1 MVGGGSRVPGGR
13 AGSASP
19 CCGLVVVTPAGL
31 LLSRRQRHGAD
42 GDQDQHHLGA
52 AGPELG
58 RSVFLAAL
66 SPGSSSSSCNPSHSY
81 LPPSLPPSELA
92 RELHFGVD
100 DINRIRVENPNSLLD
115 QSSALLSLWASREG
129 KRAKSESPPPPLAA
143 GRAHLTYLTC
153 HCGFF
158 PPSGESAHRP
168 EKHRPCRHRVV
179 PGGSAHL
186 PGRGGVSTER
196 SGLRPALPRR
206 PQW

>member
-66 SPGSSSSSCNPSHSY
+66 SPGSSSSSSNPSHCY
-81 LPPSLPPSELA
+81 LPPSLP
-92 RELHFGVD
+92 
-100 DINRIRVENPNSLLD
+100 
-115 QSSALLSLWASREG
+115 QSWPANCTSAWTTSTGSAWRTPTRCWT
-129 KRAKSESPPPPLAA
+129 RAPPCSACGRA
-143 GRAHLTYLTC
+143 GRAR
-153 HCGFF
+153 G
-158 PPSGESAHRP
+158 P
-168 EKHRPCRHRVV
+168 RV
-179 PGGSAHL
+179 S
-186 PGRGGVSTER
+186 
-196 SGLRPALPRR
+196 LRPLRWLLAAPTS
-206 PQW
+206 PT